1 MILHLERLAATG
13 TCVIDTPGQLSDN
26 PSRLQFA
33 GKNRQGDEMADMSR
47 YVDRGME
54 GKVVTRRIA
63 NETVIVPM
71 TANVADLDSVY
82 TLNEVGS
89 FIWERLDGQQTA
101 QAIAEAVAAEF
112 DVALEQAVRD
122 VDELLIALEAKG
134 LAGSSATR
142 RRDG

>member
-1 MILHLERLAATG
+1 
-13 TCVIDTPGQLSDN
+13 
-26 PSRLQFA
+26 
-33 GKNRQGDEMADMSR
+33 MADMSR
-47 YVDRGME
+47 YVDRGMD

-89 FIWERLDGQQTA
+89 FIWERLDGRQTA

-134 LAGSSATR
+134 LAGSSPTR